1 MLHMVVMS
9 HGPDTCAAANP
20 ESGQLARSAMEK
32 MEETSK
38 KLKITLKGA
47 WVDAPAHVFYV
58 LADAPNAHAVNNLM
72 TELQFFH
79 WNTIDIHPVVLL
91 EEAMVLAKDA

>member
-1 MLHMVVMS
+1 MDRM
-9 HGPDTCAAANP
+9 D
-20 ESGQLARSAMEK
+20 
-32 MEETSK
+32 ETSK
-38 KLKITLKGA
+38 KLQITLKGA
-47 WVDAPAHVFYV
+47 WVDAPAHVFYL

-79 WNTIDIHPVVLL
+79 WNTIDIHPVTTL